1 MEVFRNF
8 RAADIGPEAVPP
20 LFWLLALLSLLPL
33 CVVLP
38 MASPRAGIAIILGWT
53 ALLWIAISFARGQFH
68 YFVLAWV
75 AVYPYCYYFLSYP
88 TERSIFTLDRAF
100 IVMLAIQMFV
110 VSRHAAVVP
119 LMREVWISGYLWG
132 LYLLICLLSL
142 AGHPP
147 SEVLPSYRL
156 LVDGMVMPAMFGL
169 YAMRYFP
176 LLRNFQKLHICVC
189 ILGIGLCISGLV
201 ELTTGVDL
209 FPWNGADPEFT
220 DTHVRRADG
229 PFELPAVLSIVAI
242 LAFFLIV
249 YLRQLMPRR
258 ISGWRTLLHRTGAI
272 ASFAAAVI
280 PLNRGLVF
288 ALAPVA
294 IIDSCSKN
302 RLLPRRFWAALFG
315 LILLGA
321 MGARLLYPRLYDDRV
336 ARPDNVYQRLA
347 QDRETLRVVRE
358 YPLFGVGFNLYHE
371 FTSRDPRYL
380 ARWKG
385 IESMNFP
392 HNVLMTV
399 LSEEGI
405 VGLLLYVLA
414 QAFLVRA
421 MWRIREV
428 YPGGWLVFLYC
439 VLIYAINGMDYA
451 TVYYSDINLFYI
463 FTLGILLQLQ
473 TRIVHESRLAIQN
486 SSDQNTSLQVR

>member
-1 MEVFRNF
+1 MDFFRNI
-8 RAADIGPEAVPP
+8 RMADAGLDGVPP
-20 LFWLLALLSLLPL
+20 LFWLLALLSLVPL

-38 MASPRAGIAIILGWT
+38 MAPPRVGIAIILGWS

-68 YFVLAWV
+68 YFVLGWV

-88 TERSIFTLDRAF
+88 AERSIFTLDRAF
-100 IVMLAIQMFV
+100 IVLLVIQMFV
-110 VSRHAAVVP
+110 LSRHAAAVP
-119 LMREVWISGYLWG
+119 LMRTVRISGYLWG
-132 LYLLICLLSL
+132 LYLIICFLSI

-156 LVDGMVMPAMFGL
+156 LVDGMVMPAMIGL

-176 LLRNFQKLHICVC
+176 LTRNYQKLHVCVC
-189 ILGIGLCISGLV
+189 ILGIGLCICGLI
-201 ELTTGVDL
+201 ELTTGIDL

-229 PFELPAVLSIVAI
+229 PFELPVVLSVVAI
-242 LAFFLIV
+242 LAFFLTV
-249 YLRQLMPRR
+249 YLRRLMPRN
-258 ISGWRTLLHRTGAI
+258 ISPWRGLLHKIGAVS
-272 ASFAAAVI
+272 AFAAAMI

-288 ALAPVA
+288 ALVPVA
-294 IIDSCSKN
+294 IIDSCSKS
-302 RLLPRRFWAALFG
+302 RLLSRRFWAALFG
-315 LILLGA
+315 IILLGA
-321 MGARLLYPRLYDDRV
+321 LAARIFYPRLYDDRV

-347 QDRETLRVVRE
+347 QDRETLGVVRE

-371 FTSRDPRYL
+371 VTSRDPRYL

-392 HNVLMTV
+392 HNALMTV

-405 VGLLLYVLA
+405 VGLLFYVSA
-414 QAFLVRA
+414 QAFLMVA
-421 MWRIREV
+421 MWRMRKA
-428 YPGGWLVFLYC
+428 YPRGWLVFLYC
-439 VLIYAINGMDYA
+439 VLIYVLIGIDYA

-463 FTLGILLQLQ
+463 FTLGLLFQMQ
-473 TRIVHESRLAIQN
+473 TRM
-486 SSDQNTSLQVR
+486 LQETKPAASMQVL

>member
-1 MEVFRNF
+1 MDFFRNS
-8 RAADIGPEAVPP
+8 RIADAGLDGVPP
-20 LFWLLALLSLLPL
+20 LFWLLALLSLVPL

-38 MASPRAGIAIILGWT
+38 MAPPRVGIAIILGWS

-88 TERSIFTLDRAF
+88 AERSIFTLDRAF
-100 IVMLAIQMFV
+100 IVLLVIQMFV
-110 VSRHAAVVP
+110 LSRHAGAVP
-119 LMREVWISGYLWG
+119 LMRTVRISGYLWG
-132 LYLLICLLSL
+132 LYLIICFLSI

-156 LVDGMVMPAMFGL
+156 LVDGMVMPAMIGL

-176 LLRNFQKLHICVC
+176 LTRNYQKLHVCVC
-189 ILGIGLCISGLV
+189 ILGIGLCICGLI
-201 ELTTGVDL
+201 ELTTGIDL

-229 PFELPAVLSIVAI
+229 PFELPVVLSVVAI
-242 LAFFLIV
+242 LAFFLTV
-249 YLRQLMPRR
+249 YLRRLMPRN
-258 ISGWRTLLHRTGAI
+258 IPTWRALLHKIGAVS
-272 ASFAAAVI
+272 SFAAAMI

-288 ALAPVA
+288 ALVPVA
-294 IIDSCSKN
+294 IIDSCSKS
-302 RLLPRRFWAALFG
+302 RLLSRRFWAALFG
-315 LILLGA
+315 IILLGA
-321 MGARLLYPRLYDDRV
+321 LAARIFYPRLYDDRV

-347 QDRETLRVVRE
+347 QDRETLGVVRE

-392 HNVLMTV
+392 HNALMTV

-405 VGLLLYVLA
+405 VGLLFYLSA
-414 QAFLVRA
+414 QGFLVVA
-421 MWRIREV
+421 MWRMRRV
-428 YPGGWLVFLYC
+428 YPRGWLVFLYC
-439 VLIYAINGMDYA
+439 LLIYVLIGIDYA

-463 FTLGILLQLQ
+463 FTLGLLFQMQ
-473 TRIVHESRLAIQN
+473 TRMLRETKPAASM
-486 SSDQNTSLQVR
+486 QVL

>member
-1 MEVFRNF
+1 MEFFRST
-8 RAADIGPEAVPP
+8 RVADIGQEGVPP
-20 LFWLLALLSLLPL
+20 LFWLLALLSLVPL

-38 MASPRAGIAIILGWT
+38 MAPPRVGIAIVLGWA

-100 IVMLAIQMFV
+100 IVLLVIQMFV
-110 VSRHAAVVP
+110 VSRHTAAVP
-119 LMREVWISGYLWG
+119 LMREVRISGYLWG
-132 LYLLICLLSL
+132 LYLLICFLSI

-147 SEVLPSYRL
+147 AEVLPSYRL
-156 LVDGMVMPAMFGL
+156 LVDGMVMPAVFGF

-176 LLRNFQKLHICVC
+176 LPRNFQKLHVCVC
-189 ILGIGLCISGLV
+189 ILGIGLCITGLI

-209 FPWNGADPEFT
+209 LPWNGADPEFT

-229 PFELPAVLSIVAI
+229 PFELPVVLSVVAI

-249 YLRQLMPRR
+249 YLRRLMPRR
-258 ISGWRTLLHRTGAI
+258 VSAGRELLHKIGAL
-272 ASFAAAVI
+272 ASFAAAMI

-288 ALAPVA
+288 ALVPVA
-294 IIDSCSKN
+294 IVDSCSRS
-302 RLLPRRFWAALFG
+302 RLISRRIWAAVFG
-315 LILLGA
+315 IILLGA
-321 MGARLLYPRLYDDRV
+321 VAARILNPRLYDDRV

-347 QDRETLRVVRE
+347 QDRETLRVVGE
-358 YPLFGVGFNLYHE
+358 YPLFGVGFNLYHDV
-371 FTSRDPRYL
+371 TSRDPRYL
-380 ARWKG
+380 SRWRG

-392 HNVLMTV
+392 HNALMTV

-405 VGLLLYVLA
+405 VGLLLYVSA
-414 QAFLVRA
+414 QVFLIRA
-421 MWRIREV
+421 MWRMREV
-428 YPGGWLVFLYC
+428 YPPGWLAFLYC
-439 VLIYAINGMDYA
+439 VLIYVLIGIDYA

-463 FTLGILLQLQ
+463 FTLGIYFQLQ
-473 TRIVHESRLAIQN
+473 TRMLHETKLAVLSSPVHDPPMRVL
-486 SSDQNTSLQVR
+486 